1 MRVAAADADVAP
13 LPMIFL
19 DPKISA
25 AARVA
30 GCIFPFTFHT
40 FVGQVIE
47 PRLYGNS
54 ALLPF
59 ASHGCL

>member
-25 AARVA
+25 AARV
-30 GCIFPFTFHT
+30 
-40 FVGQVIE
+40 
-47 PRLYGNS
+47 
-54 ALLPF
+54 
-59 ASHGCL
+59 